1 MKSGQGRILE
11 ARVAILGAL
20 FLLISLLLMVN
31 RYSGGLESVR
41 QITMVFIS
49 SLERPLSAIRVY
61 RQTITSNEILSR
73 QNVLLQDE
81 LSKLRSAEQENQI
94 LRELLDFST
103 QSEYEL
109 TPARIIAKELNSL
122 NNFITIQAGEADGVE
137 RGMPVVHPEG
147 LVGQVILTGNH
158 YSQVMPFKNA
168 LYRVSGRIEE
178 SRAFGILKWASE
190 DNDLLLMEFVP
201 KTIPVEVGQRV
212 VTSGSSIQY
221 PHGIPIGT
229 IVEIRESEVRDT
241 WELIVDPYVQLTRI
255 SESFV
260 ILFSPDP
267 EIVDLFTQQENLF
280 E

>member
-20 FLLISLLLMVN
+20 FLLISLVFMVS
-31 RYSGGLESVR
+31 RFTGGLESVR
-41 QITMVFIS
+41 QVSLVFIS

-61 RQTITSNEILSR
+61 RQTLASNDLLRR

-81 LSKLRSAEQENQI
+81 LSRLRSADQENQI
-94 LRELLDFST
+94 LRNLLNFERET
-103 QSEYEL
+103 EFEL

-122 NNFITIQAGEADGVE
+122 NNYLTIQAGKIDGVQK
-137 RGMPVVHPEG
+137 GMPVVHPDG
-147 LVGQVILTGNH
+147 LIGQVILVSDH
-158 YSQVMPFKNA
+158 YAQIMPFKNA

-178 SRAFGILKWASE
+178 SRAFGILKWASQ

-201 KTIPVEVGQRV
+201 KTIPVTVGQNV

-221 PHGIPIGT
+221 PTGIPIGT
-229 IVEIRESEVRDT
+229 IVEIMETEGRDT
-241 WELIVDPYVQLTRI
+241 WELWIQPHVQLNTVA
-255 SESFV
+255 ESFV
-260 ILFSPDP
+260 ILFSQ
-267 EIVDLFTQQENLF
+267 EAEVIDLLNQQEELY

>member
-20 FLLISLLLMVN
+20 FLLISLVLMVS
-31 RYSGGLESVR
+31 RFTGGLESVR
-41 QITMVFIS
+41 QVSLVFIS

-61 RQTITSNEILSR
+61 RQTLASNDLLRS

-81 LSKLRSAEQENQI
+81 LSRLRSADQENQI
-94 LRELLDFST
+94 LRNLLNFERET
-103 QSEYEL
+103 EFEL

-122 NNFITIQAGEADGVE
+122 NNYLTIQAGKIDGVQK
-137 RGMPVVHPEG
+137 GMPVVHPDG
-147 LVGQVILTGNH
+147 LIGQVILVSDH
-158 YSQVMPFKNA
+158 YAQVMPFKNA

-178 SRAFGILKWASE
+178 SRAFGILKWASQ

-201 KTIPVEVGQRV
+201 KTIPVTVGQNV

-221 PHGIPIGT
+221 PTGIPIGT
-229 IVEIRESEVRDT
+229 IVEIMETEGRDT
-241 WELIVDPYVQLTRI
+241 WELWIQPHVQLNTVA
-255 SESFV
+255 ESFV
-260 ILFSPDP
+260 ILFSQ
-267 EIVDLFTQQENLF
+267 EAEVIDLLNQQEELY